1 MKVEDY
7 IKQHKHVNYCE
18 ALIFPNG
25 DIIDARPSHVEA
37 LIKEVTHDYSL
48 SREQLAEMMP
58 NNASPLHWIIDRYNY
73 GCIWY
78 NSAIVSVDYT
88 EAILNT
94 IQKLIDANI
103 LQNVFRI
110 DETDEYKRCKILNAK
125 ELDEASLFALQKQTF
140 FLRKN

>member
-1 MKVEDY
+1 MKVEEY
-7 IKQHKHVNYCE
+7 IKQHTDINYCE

-25 DIIDARPSHVEA
+25 DIIDARPSHIET
-37 LIKEVTHDYSL
+37 LIKQIICDFSL
-48 SREQLAEMMP
+48 SREQLAEMIP

-88 EAILNT
+88 EAVLNT

-103 LQNVFRI
+103 LQNTVRI
-110 DETDEYKRCKILNAK
+110 EVTDEYKRCKILSA
-125 ELDEASLFALQKQTF
+125 EIIDEASLFTLKRRTI
-140 FLRKN
+140 FLYKN